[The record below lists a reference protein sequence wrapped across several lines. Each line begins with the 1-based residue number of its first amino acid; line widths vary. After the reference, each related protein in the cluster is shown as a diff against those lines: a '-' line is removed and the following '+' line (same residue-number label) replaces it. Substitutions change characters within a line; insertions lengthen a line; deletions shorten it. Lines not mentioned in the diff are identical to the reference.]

1 MTLLNLLR
9 NSDEMLSKPRILS
22 LHKLILTNSITE
34 LILDP
39 LFLTQGMKRC
49 TTRTSHFLA
58 PCIVEHNH
66 LEMNESLPVLDEELE
81 DEELEQLYDTLKLRF
96 TSLTR
101 CISACEKRRYQSSPT
116 FTCNILEDTYHSSS
130 EITPPWFRALLMD
143 GPETFELLPTFPQG
157 LPGTSTEY
165 RDLAASKFNVTFSF
179 VDSRLGIYGGLFVT
193 ENVKKNGSRSV
204 VGCSSAKS
212 NLRYSTGNLDVC
224 QPMMVSERLGHSKVS
239 LYSKSQNV
247 SFSKT
252 SHIYSNHS
260 GIATQTLN
268 DSASASTNVWLTNY
282 SYTAMPLEPVFKR
295 RIVMCGQFN
304 MNKVEKRFRI
314 IFILGADDQVKGI
327 YRRQMTSEPCFL
339 TWRIVFSQHSE
350 D

>member
-1 MTLLNLLR
+1 M
-9 NSDEMLSKPRILS
+9 
-22 LHKLILTNSITE
+22 
-34 LILDP
+34 LDP
-39 LFLTQGMKRC
+39 LFLTQGMGRW
-49 TTRTSHFLA
+49 TTRTSRFLA

-66 LEMNESLPVLDEELE
+66 LEMNESLPVLDEELD
-81 DEELEQLYDTLKLRF
+81 DEQLEQLYDTLKLRF
-96 TSLTR
+96 KSLTR

-116 FTCNILEDTYHSSS
+116 YACNILEDTYHSSS
-130 EITPPWFRALLMD
+130 EITPPWFRALFMD

-165 RDLAASKFNVTFSF
+165 RDLSASKFNVTFSF

-193 ENVKKNGSRSV
+193 EHVKKNGSKSIA
-204 VGCSSAKS
+204 GCSSAKS
-212 NLRYSTGNLDVC
+212 NLRYSNGNLDVC
-224 QPMMVSERLGHSKVS
+224 QPMMVSERLGQPKVC
-239 LYSKSQNV
+239 LYSNSQNV
-247 SFSKT
+247 SVSKT
-252 SHIYSNHS
+252 SNIYSNLS

-268 DSASASTNVWLTNY
+268 DGGSTSTWLTNY

-339 TWRIVFSQHSE
+339 TWRIVFSKHSE

>member
-1 MTLLNLLR
+1 
-9 NSDEMLSKPRILS
+9 
-22 LHKLILTNSITE
+22 
-34 LILDP
+34 
-39 LFLTQGMKRC
+39 MKRC
-49 TTRTSHFLA
+49 TRTSRFLA

-66 LEMNESLPVLDEELE
+66 LEMNESLPVLDGELG
-81 DEELEQLYDTLKLRF
+81 DEQLEQLYDTLKLRF

-116 FTCNILEDTYHSSS
+116 YTCNILEDTYHSSS

-157 LPGTSTEY
+157 LTGTSTEY
-165 RDLAASKFNVTFSF
+165 RDLAASKFNVTISF

-193 ENVKKNGSRSV
+193 ENVKRIGSKSV
-204 VGCSSAKS
+204 VGCSSTKS
-212 NLRYSTGNLDVC
+212 NMHYSTGKLDVC
-224 QPMMVSERLGHSKVS
+224 QSRMVSEHLGQPNVCS
-239 LYSKSQNV
+239 YSNSQNF
-247 SFSKT
+247 SSSKT

-268 DSASASTNVWLTNY
+268 DSANTSVWLTNY
-282 SYTAMPLEPVFKR
+282 SYTAIPLEPVFKR
-295 RIVMCGQFN
+295 RIVMCGQFK

-314 IFILGADDQVKGI
+314 IFILGADNQVKGI